1 MTTVAQKRNTQS
13 APKLVKRA
21 EGQLPTIVGYA
32 AVYYDAND
40 PGTEYRLYSDMV
52 ERIKPGAFDR
62 AVRED
67 DVRGLF
73 NHEECN
79 VLGRTASGTM
89 RLMTD
94 ARGLMY
100 EIDPPDTQT
109 GRDTVTSLQ
118 RGDVTG
124 SSFMF
129 LPLRTTWSE
138 ERTTDGKVTYI
149 RTLEEV
155 QLFDCGPVTFPAYDS
170 TEAGTRSTSELEDV
184 RAELEAWK
192 RSKGDSTSDMQ
203 RDLDLIEVLAM
214 EIELSE
220 TAG

>member
-1 MTTVAQKRNTQS
+1 
-13 APKLVKRA
+13 
-21 EGQLPTIVGYA
+21 
-32 AVYYDAND
+32 
-40 PGTEYRLYSDMV
+40 
-52 ERIKPGAFDR
+52 
-62 AVRED
+62 
-67 DVRGLF
+67 
-73 NHEECN
+73 
-79 VLGRTASGTM
+79 M

-109 GRDTVTSLQ
+109 GRDTVVSLQ

-170 TEAGTRSTSELEDV
+170 TEAGTRSGGELEDV

-192 RSKGDSTSDMQ
+192 RSQAGNQSDMQ
-203 RDLDLIEVLAM
+203 RDLDLIEVLAT